1 MRELD
6 RLEPEPEPETKE
18 EEDFVW
24 PLPPS
29 SADIV
34 WLEPPQSQASVS
46 DGQSQRS
53 PVGDDKAATPRA
65 PQQPTALPLSRLLSP
80 EVACDWHDAVAVV
93 QQLAEQ
99 VTHGGREE
107 PAGSLPDIH
116 RIAIEPNGELRV
128 RLDPRG
134 REPLVRGLGNLLS
147 RLLTNRDSPAAVRL
161 IVSQVMSDLP
171 TIQTAEELVRELAR
185 WERPYRIQKIV
196 ALYERARNAPDI
208 SPTPDLSEIDR
219 LTDPSTIIFP
229 IADDSSES
237 PNAFDSFRDP
247 LAPLRGLKK
256 YRSTMLNV
264 AAVAVC
270 ILLAS
275 SAAIVML
282 RSPSS
287 ASASLPP
294 AASVETPEAPEPAD
308 PATAAAPR
316 AAAPAT
322 PVARPGVPPTAAA
335 RPNVPASSAAVSRS
349 TSPATA
355 ATAPP
360 PASVPLS
367 RGSSVTPAPG
377 RQGGS
382 PQTPAATVPAAS
394 APAARAHAAAPPSS
408 VVTTPAPAAT
418 SLREP
423 PAPVATDSSGA
434 QAVDANRTPTADT
447 NRGPQTQ
454 PPVRFAAPPSAP
466 RPSVAVAPPP
476 PPPSTDPGFPD
487 RIYTSADPGVLAP
500 VLIRPYL
507 PGLTEQST
515 VGTRLGV
522 LEVVVDTTGAVE
534 SVRLRSPENRY
545 RERWWLFVAKNWQFR
560 PAYKDGQPVRFLTLI
575 PLTDARLT
583 DPQ

>member
-34 WLEPPQSQASVS
+34 WLDPPQPQASIS

-53 PVGDDKAATPRA
+53 PVGSDKAATPRA

-80 EVACDWHDAVAVV
+80 EVVCDWHDAVAIV

-107 PAGSLPDIH
+107 TAGSLPDIH

-128 RLDPRG
+128 RLDARG

-147 RLLTNRDSPAAVRL
+147 RLLANRDSPAAVRL

-171 TIQTAEELVRELAR
+171 TIQTVEGLVRELAR

-219 LTDPSTIIFP
+219 LTDPSMIIFP
-229 IADDSSES
+229 TAADAPDSQ
-237 PNAFDSFRDP
+237 NAFDSFRDP

-256 YRSTMLNV
+256 YRSAMLNV

-270 ILLAS
+270 LLLAS
-275 SAAIVML
+275 SAAFVML

-287 ASASLPP
+287 TSASRPP
-294 AASVETPEAPEPAD
+294 AASTETPEAPQPAD
-308 PATAAAPR
+308 PATAAARR

-322 PVARPGVPPTAAA
+322 PVARPGVPPTAVA
-335 RPNVPASSAAVSRS
+335 RPNVPAPSAAVSRS
-349 TSPATA
+349 ISPATTV
-355 ATAPP
+355 TAPP

-367 RGSSVTPAPG
+367 RRSSVTPAPG
-377 RQGGS
+377 PQGGS
-382 PQTPAATVPAAS
+382 PQKT
-394 APAARAHAAAPPSS
+394 PAARAHAAAPPSS

-418 SLREP
+418 SLPEQA
-423 PAPVATDSSGA
+423 APVATDSSGA
-434 QAVDANRTPTADT
+434 RAVDANRTPTADT
-447 NRGPQTQ
+447 NRGPQ
-454 PPVRFAAPPSAP
+454 PPVRFATPPSAP
-466 RPSVAVAPPP
+466 RPSVAVVPPP
-476 PPPSTDPGFPD
+476 PPPSIDPGFPD
-487 RIYTSADPGVLAP
+487 RIFTSADPGVIAP

-560 PAYKDGQPVRFLTLI
+560 AAYKDGQPVRFLTLI

>member
-1 MRELD
+1 MREPD

-34 WLEPPQSQASVS
+34 WLDPPQPQASAS

-53 PVGDDKAATPRA
+53 PVGSDKAATPRA

-80 EVACDWHDAVAVV
+80 EVVCDWHDAVAVV

-107 PAGSLPDIH
+107 PAGSLPDVH

-171 TIQTAEELVRELAR
+171 TIHTVEELVRELAR
-185 WERPYRIQKIV
+185 WERPYRIQKVV

-229 IADDSSES
+229 IAADSPES

-256 YRSTMLNV
+256 YRFVMLNV

-270 ILLAS
+270 LLLAS

-287 ASASLPP
+287 APASLPP
-294 AASVETPEAPEPAD
+294 AARVETPEAPEPAD

-322 PVARPGVPPTAAA
+322 PVARPGVPPTAA
-335 RPNVPASSAAVSRS
+335 
-349 TSPATA
+349 TA
-355 ATAPP
+355 AP
-360 PASVPLS
+360 PASVPLR
-367 RGSSVTPAPG
+367 RGSSVTPAPR

-382 PQTPAATVPAAS
+382 PQTPAAR
-394 APAARAHAAAPPSS
+394 ARAGAPPSS

-418 SLREP
+418 SLREQ

-447 NRGPQTQ
+447 NRGAQ
-454 PPVRFAAPPSAP
+454 PPVRFATPPSAP
-466 RPSVAVAPPP
+466 RPSVAVVPPP
-476 PPPSTDPGFPD
+476 PPTSTDPGFPD
-487 RIYTSADPGVLAP
+487 RIYTSADPGVMAP

>member
-34 WLEPPQSQASVS
+34 WLDPPQPQASAS

-53 PVGDDKAATPRA
+53 PAGSDKAATPRA

-80 EVACDWHDAVAVV
+80 EVVCDWHDAVAVV

-107 PAGSLPDIH
+107 PAGSLPDVH

-171 TIQTAEELVRELAR
+171 TIHTVEELVRELAR
-185 WERPYRIQKIV
+185 WERPYRIQKVV

-208 SPTPDLSEIDR
+208 SPTPDLSELDR

-229 IADDSSES
+229 IAADSPES

-256 YRSTMLNV
+256 YRFVMLNV

-270 ILLAS
+270 LLLAS

-287 ASASLPP
+287 APASLPP
-294 AASVETPEAPEPAD
+294 AARVETPEAPEPAD

-322 PVARPGVPPTAAA
+322 PVARPGVPPTAA
-335 RPNVPASSAAVSRS
+335 
-349 TSPATA
+349 TA
-355 ATAPP
+355 AP
-360 PASVPLS
+360 PASVPLR
-367 RGSSVTPAPG
+367 RGSSVTPAPR

-382 PQTPAATVPAAS
+382 PQTPAAR
-394 APAARAHAAAPPSS
+394 ARAAAPPSS

-418 SLREP
+418 SLREQ

-447 NRGPQTQ
+447 NRGAQ
-454 PPVRFAAPPSAP
+454 PPVRFATPPSAP
-466 RPSVAVAPPP
+466 RPSVAVVPPP
-476 PPPSTDPGFPD
+476 PPTSTDPGFPD
-487 RIYTSADPGVLAP
+487 RIYTSADPGVMAP

>member
-1 MRELD
+1 MREPD

-34 WLEPPQSQASVS
+34 WLDPPQPQASAS

-53 PVGDDKAATPRA
+53 PVGSDKAATPRA

-80 EVACDWHDAVAVV
+80 EVVCDWHDAVAVV

-107 PAGSLPDIH
+107 PAGSLPDVH

-171 TIQTAEELVRELAR
+171 TIHTVEELVRELAR
-185 WERPYRIQKIV
+185 WERPYRIQKVV
-196 ALYERARNAPDI
+196 ALYESARNAPDI

-229 IADDSSES
+229 IAADSPES

-256 YRSTMLNV
+256 YRPVMLNV

-270 ILLAS
+270 LLLAS

-287 ASASLPP
+287 APASLPP
-294 AASVETPEAPEPAD
+294 AARVETPEAPEPAD

-322 PVARPGVPPTAAA
+322 PVARPGVPPTAA
-335 RPNVPASSAAVSRS
+335 
-349 TSPATA
+349 TA
-355 ATAPP
+355 AP
-360 PASVPLS
+360 PASVPLR
-367 RGSSVTPAPG
+367 RGSSVTPAPR

-382 PQTPAATVPAAS
+382 PQTPAAR
-394 APAARAHAAAPPSS
+394 ARAGAPPSS

-418 SLREP
+418 SLREQ

-447 NRGPQTQ
+447 NRGAQ
-454 PPVRFAAPPSAP
+454 PPVRFATPPSAP
-466 RPSVAVAPPP
+466 RPSVAVVPPP
-476 PPPSTDPGFPD
+476 PPTSTDPGFPD
-487 RIYTSADPGVLAP
+487 RIYTSADPGVMAP

>member
-1 MRELD
+1 MRERGRFD
-6 RLEPEPEPETKE
+6 PETSD
-18 EEDFVW
+18 EEDFIW
-24 PLPPS
+24 PLPTS

-34 WLEPPQSQASVS
+34 WLDPPKAQTPAADAQSEGSPLTGDWPSSPKAPPQ
-46 DGQSQRS
+46 
-53 PVGDDKAATPRA
+53 ATS
-65 PQQPTALPLSRLLSP
+65 LPLSRLLSP
-80 EVACDWHDAVAVV
+80 EVVCDWHDAIAIV

-107 PAGSLPDIH
+107 PVGSLPDIH
-116 RIAIEPNGELRV
+116 RLGIEPNGELRV

-134 REPLVRGLGNLLS
+134 REPLVRGLGNLLH

-171 TIQTAEELVRELAR
+171 TIKTVEELVRELER
-185 WERPYRIQKIV
+185 WERPYRIQKLV
-196 ALYERARNAPDI
+196 AIYERARNAPDI

-229 IADDSSES
+229 TAADSPES
-237 PNAFDSFRDP
+237 HNAFDSFRDP
-247 LAPLRGLKK
+247 MASLRGLKK
-256 YRSTMLNV
+256 YRSAILKV

-270 ILLAS
+270 FLLAL
-275 SAAIVML
+275 SAAVVML
-282 RSPSS
+282 RSRSS

-294 AASVETPEAPEPAD
+294 AASVHTPEAPEPSD
-308 PATAAAPR
+308 PVTAAATPR

-322 PVARPGVPPTAAA
+322 PVARPGVPATAAA
-335 RPNVPASSAAVSRS
+335 GPNVPASAAVSRS
-349 TSPATA
+349 TNPAS

-360 PASVPLS
+360 LASIPAS
-367 RGSSVTPAPG
+367 RGSSVPPVPRGQA
-377 RQGGS
+377 GS
-382 PQTPAATVPAAS
+382 PQTKAAGSPAVV
-394 APAARAHAAAPPSS
+394 APATASS
-408 VVTTPAPAAT
+408 AGLITTPAPAGT
-418 SLREP
+418 SLSEP
-423 PAPVATDSSGA
+423 PPPVATDSKRA
-434 QAVDANRTPTADT
+434 PAADT
-447 NRGPQTQ
+447 NRGPQPQ
-454 PPVRFAAPPSAP
+454 PPIRFAAPPSAP

-476 PPPSTDPGFPD
+476 APPTDPGFPD
-487 RIYTSADPGVLAP
+487 RIYTSGDSGVIAP
-500 VLIRPYL
+500 VLVKPFL

-522 LEVVVDTTGAVE
+522 LEVIVDTTGAVE

>member
-1 MRELD
+1 
-6 RLEPEPEPETKE
+6 
-18 EEDFVW
+18 
-24 PLPPS
+24 
-29 SADIV
+29 
-34 WLEPPQSQASVS
+34 
-46 DGQSQRS
+46 
-53 PVGDDKAATPRA
+53 
-65 PQQPTALPLSRLLSP
+65 
-80 EVACDWHDAVAVV
+80 
-93 QQLAEQ
+93 

-107 PAGSLPDIH
+107 PAGSLPDVH

-171 TIQTAEELVRELAR
+171 TIHTVEELVRELAR
-185 WERPYRIQKIV
+185 WERPYRIQKVV
-196 ALYERARNAPDI
+196 ALYESARNAPDI

-229 IADDSSES
+229 IAADSPES

-256 YRSTMLNV
+256 YRPVMLNV

-270 ILLAS
+270 LLLAS

-294 AASVETPEAPEPAD
+294 AAGVETSEAPEPAD

-316 AAAPAT
+316 AAAPAS
-322 PVARPGVPPTAAA
+322 PVARPGVPPTAAP
-335 RPNVPASSAAVSRS
+335 RPNVPASSKAVSRS

-367 RGSSVTPAPG
+367 RGGSVTPAPG

-382 PQTPAATVPAAS
+382 PQTPAAR
-394 APAARAHAAAPPSS
+394 ARAAAPPSS
-408 VVTTPAPAAT
+408 VFTTPAIPTPAAT
-418 SLREP
+418 SLREQ

-434 QAVDANRTPTADT
+434 RAVDANRTPTADT
-447 NRGPQTQ
+447 NRGAQ

-466 RPSVAVAPPP
+466 RPSVAVVPPP
-476 PPPSTDPGFPD
+476 PPPSPDPGFPN
-487 RIYTSADPGVLAP
+487 RIFTSADPGVLAP

>member
-34 WLEPPQSQASVS
+34 WLDPPQPQASAS

-53 PVGDDKAATPRA
+53 PAGSDKAATPRA

-80 EVACDWHDAVAVV
+80 EVVCDWHDAVAVV

-107 PAGSLPDIH
+107 PAGSLPDVH

-171 TIQTAEELVRELAR
+171 TIHTVEELVRELAR
-185 WERPYRIQKIV
+185 WERPYRIQKVV

-208 SPTPDLSEIDR
+208 SPTPDLSELDR

-229 IADDSSES
+229 IAADSPES

-256 YRSTMLNV
+256 YRFVMLNV

-270 ILLAS
+270 LLLAS

-287 ASASLPP
+287 APASLPP
-294 AASVETPEAPEPAD
+294 AARVETPEAPEPAD

-322 PVARPGVPPTAAA
+322 PVARPGVPPTAA
-335 RPNVPASSAAVSRS
+335 
-349 TSPATA
+349 TA
-355 ATAPP
+355 AP
-360 PASVPLS
+360 PASVPLR
-367 RGSSVTPAPG
+367 RGSSVTPAPR

-382 PQTPAATVPAAS
+382 PQTPAAR
-394 APAARAHAAAPPSS
+394 ARAGAPPSS

-418 SLREP
+418 SLREQ

-447 NRGPQTQ
+447 NRGAQ
-454 PPVRFAAPPSAP
+454 PPVRFATPPSAP
-466 RPSVAVAPPP
+466 RPSVAVVPPP
-476 PPPSTDPGFPD
+476 PPTSTDPGFPD
-487 RIYTSADPGVLAP
+487 RIYTSADPGVMAP

>member
-34 WLEPPQSQASVS
+34 WLDPPQPQASAS

-53 PVGDDKAATPRA
+53 PAGSDKAATPRA

-80 EVACDWHDAVAVV
+80 EVVCDWHDAVAVV

-107 PAGSLPDIH
+107 PAGSLPDVH

-171 TIQTAEELVRELAR
+171 TIHTVEELVRELAR
-185 WERPYRIQKIV
+185 WERPYRIQKVV

-229 IADDSSES
+229 IAADSPES

-256 YRSTMLNV
+256 YRFVMLNV

-270 ILLAS
+270 LLLAS

-287 ASASLPP
+287 APASLPP
-294 AASVETPEAPEPAD
+294 AARVETPEAPEPAD

-322 PVARPGVPPTAAA
+322 PVARPGVPPTAA
-335 RPNVPASSAAVSRS
+335 
-349 TSPATA
+349 TA
-355 ATAPP
+355 AP
-360 PASVPLS
+360 PASVPLR
-367 RGSSVTPAPG
+367 RGSSVTPAPR

-382 PQTPAATVPAAS
+382 PQTPAAR
-394 APAARAHAAAPPSS
+394 ARAGAPPSS

-418 SLREP
+418 SLREQ

-447 NRGPQTQ
+447 NRGAQ
-454 PPVRFAAPPSAP
+454 PPVRFATPPSAP
-466 RPSVAVAPPP
+466 RPSVAVVPPP
-476 PPPSTDPGFPD
+476 PPTSTDPGFPD
-487 RIYTSADPGVLAP
+487 RIYTSADPGVMAP

>member
-1 MRELD
+1 MRDPD
-6 RLEPEPEPETKE
+6 RFDPEPELKE

-24 PLPPS
+24 PLPSS

-34 WLEPPQSQASVS
+34 WLDPPKPQTPAADAQSQ
-46 DGQSQRS
+46 GS
-53 PVGDDKAATPRA
+53 PLIGDWPSSPIIGDWPSSPKA
-65 PQQPTALPLSRLLSP
+65 PQQATSLPLSRLLSP
-80 EVACDWHDAVAVV
+80 EVVCDWHDAIAIV

-116 RIAIEPNGELRV
+116 RLGIEPNGDLRV

-134 REPLVRGLGNLLS
+134 REPLVRGLGNLLH

-171 TIQTAEELVRELAR
+171 TIETVEELVRELAR
-185 WERPYRIQKIV
+185 WERPYRIQKLV
-196 ALYERARNAPDI
+196 AIYERARNAPDI

-229 IADDSSES
+229 TAADSPES
-237 PNAFDSFRDP
+237 QTAFDSFRDP
-247 LAPLRGLKK
+247 MASLRRLKK
-256 YRSTMLNV
+256 YRSAILKV

-270 ILLAS
+270 LLLVS

-282 RSPSS
+282 RSPSA
-287 ASASLPP
+287 ASVSLPP

-308 PATAAAPR
+308 PATASTPR

-322 PVARPGVPPTAAA
+322 PVTKPGVPPTAAA

-360 PASVPLS
+360 PASAPLS
-367 RGSSVTPAPG
+367 PGSSVTPAPG

-382 PQTPAATVPAAS
+382 PETPAATGPVAS
-394 APAARAHAAAPPSS
+394 
-408 VVTTPAPAAT
+408 
-418 SLREP
+418 EP

-434 QAVDANRTPTADT
+434 QAVDSNRTPTAGT
-447 NRGPQTQ
+447 NRGGQPQ

-476 PPPSTDPGFPD
+476 PPPSTDSGFPD
-487 RIYTSADPGVLAP
+487 RIYTSGDPGVIAP

-507 PGLTEQST
+507 PGLTEQSA

-522 LEVVVDTTGAVE
+522 LEVVVDPTGAVE

-575 PLTDARLT
+575 PLTDARFT

>member
-34 WLEPPQSQASVS
+34 WLDPPQPQASAS

-53 PVGDDKAATPRA
+53 PAGSDKAATPRA

-80 EVACDWHDAVAVV
+80 EVVCDWHDAVAVV

-107 PAGSLPDIH
+107 PAGSLPDVH

-171 TIQTAEELVRELAR
+171 TIHTVEELVRELAR
-185 WERPYRIQKIV
+185 WERPYRIQKVV

-208 SPTPDLSEIDR
+208 SPTPDLSELDR

-229 IADDSSES
+229 IAADSPES

-256 YRSTMLNV
+256 YRSVMLNV

-270 ILLAS
+270 LLLAS

-287 ASASLPP
+287 APASLPP
-294 AASVETPEAPEPAD
+294 AARVETPEAPEPAD

-322 PVARPGVPPTAAA
+322 PVARPGVPPTAA
-335 RPNVPASSAAVSRS
+335 
-349 TSPATA
+349 TA
-355 ATAPP
+355 AP
-360 PASVPLS
+360 PASVPLR
-367 RGSSVTPAPG
+367 RGSSVTPAPR

-382 PQTPAATVPAAS
+382 PQTPAAR
-394 APAARAHAAAPPSS
+394 ARAGAPPSS

-418 SLREP
+418 SLREQ

-447 NRGPQTQ
+447 NRGAQ
-454 PPVRFAAPPSAP
+454 PPVRFATPPSAP
-466 RPSVAVAPPP
+466 RPSVAVVPPP
-476 PPPSTDPGFPD
+476 PPTSTDPGFPD
-487 RIYTSADPGVLAP
+487 RIYTSADPGVMAP